1 MQVNFNTTR
10 DDRGLV
16 FEAIIHIE
24 NTLLSDSDFAEFRRL
39 FSEVCLPGAGDF
51 SINSDGVDHTIFA
64 EFRNDVSL
72 YDIEEAITLLD
83 EYLTE
88 VA

>member
-1 MQVNFNTTR
+1 MQVNFKTTR

-16 FEAIIHIE
+16 FEAIIRIE
-24 NTLLSDSDFAEFRRL
+24 DVILADSDFVEIRRL

-51 SINSDGVDHTIFA
+51 SINSDGVDHTFFA

-72 YDIEEAITLLD
+72 YDIEEAITLL
-83 EYLTE
+83 EEFITE
-88 VA
+88 LA